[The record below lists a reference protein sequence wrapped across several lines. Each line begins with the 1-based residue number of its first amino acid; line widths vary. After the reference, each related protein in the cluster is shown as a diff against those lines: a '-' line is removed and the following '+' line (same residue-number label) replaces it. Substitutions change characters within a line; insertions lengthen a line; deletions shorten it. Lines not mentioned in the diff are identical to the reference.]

1 MDELRARR
9 EEIYEKFDKIND
21 SYDFFM
27 LQKIILEEILVAERA
42 LVSKQED
49 IYLWRE
55 HLDRIYAVG
64 DALVWTVLDCFTIR
78 QLGKYESV
86 RTNLLSQEDVIR
98 DIVSNYE
105 KKAHQGLYILADLTR
120 CLTIGDVVEIIA
132 PDKIIIHESKSSQ
145 PEKFTATNILRGRIG
160 RQFSKAFWLQK
171 LLENGF
177 EKLYNQEI
185 PTKVIEISSPKT
197 THIHL
202 IPELVEQCLHSEN
215 GFAFIQ
221 PENGLVYLA
230 KKMETNCELTDEELN
245 SIPKLQSVSIASTAR
260 LIEDSRETMY
270 HIPPLALQLP
280 LKTRILLNE
289 VEINILCLLSRNY
302 IEEVSSNLGFI
313 YQEDKD
319 GLPQLSKGGK
329 SRTFHVRFINDVMLN
344 FVPLHETIRILT
356 ELFEALEETGDELT
370 AEEKDYLEKRPK
382 TRDEFVKYLQDNYVI
397 AAIDDSKHIVEAYS
411 MEGDILYKK
420 DKEN

>member
-1 MDELRARR
+1 MDKLRARR
-9 EEIYEKFDKIND
+9 EEIYKKFDEIND

-27 LQKIILEEILVAERA
+27 IQKILLEEILVAERA
-42 LVSKQED
+42 LVSKQEET
-49 IYLWRE
+49 YLWRE

-64 DALVWTVLDCFTIR
+64 DALVWTVLDSFTIR

-98 DIVSNYE
+98 DIVDHYE

-132 PDKIIIHESKSSQ
+132 PDKILIHESKSSK
-145 PEKFTATNILRGRIG
+145 PEKFTAMNILRGRIG

-185 PTKVIEISSPKT
+185 PTKVIETSSPQT

-202 IPELVEQCLHSEN
+202 IPELVEQCLRSKD

-221 PENGLVYLA
+221 PETGLVYLA
-230 KKMETNCELTDEELN
+230 KNMELNCELTDEVLN
-245 SIPKLQSVSIASTAR
+245 SMPKLQSVSMASTAR
-260 LIEDSRETMY
+260 LIEDSRETIY

-289 VEINILCLLSRNY
+289 VEVNILCLLSRDY
-302 IEEVSSNLGFI
+302 IEQVSSNQGFK
-313 YQEDKD
+313 YQEDD
-319 GLPQLSKGGK
+319 GGLPKLSKEGE
-329 SRTFHVRFINDVMLN
+329 SRTFHVRFINDIMLN
-344 FVPLHETIRILT
+344 FVPVHETIRILT
-356 ELFEALEETGDELT
+356 ELFKELEKTRDELT
-370 AEEKDYLEKRPK
+370 VEEKDYLEKRPK

-397 AAIDDSKHIVEAYS
+397 AEIDDSKNIVEAYS

-420 DKEN
+420 DKES